1 MEVNE
6 CKYTRIMLSTQ
17 GRSYHWTGG
26 IAPQIFFFFKI
37 LLLLYVYVLILV
49 ILFYKI
55 TFFFL
60 KQYH

>member
-26 IAPQIFFFFKI
+26 IAPQFFIFLNIIIIIYMYTNFSNF
-37 LLLLYVYVLILV
+37 VL
-49 ILFYKI
+49 
-55 TFFFL
+55 
-60 KQYH
+60 